1 MNLKIKIIS
10 LFLFVPFFSFA
21 QEFDSNF
28 LNSLPGDVR
37 RDLLNQ
43 VEEDNSLNE
52 EQYRRPSTF
61 IEKPEISSDRF
72 GIRIFSMMQTTL
84 MPINEPN
91 FDTDY
96 VLDFGDTLQLQLIGT
111 KSSIVNLLVG
121 RDGSISVPDIGKIVV
136 SGLSLEDASNLI
148 KERIESLYIGVSA
161 FVTLSKVR
169 DIQIIVAG
177 NVFNPGPYTL
187 NGNSNIFHG
196 LAVAGGPSEL
206 GSFRKI
212 SLIRKDK
219 LIETIDLYD
228 IFIYGKSS
236 FGARLRSGDT
246 IFVNS
251 AIQLNGIYGGV
262 KREATYELKENDT
275 IKDLIFFANGF
286 KPEADIENVFK
297 EEFNNGVIKNKKVEV
312 NDFPNEKLKDGNNIF
327 VRQYPIREVSISGAV
342 KNPGKYKLNEGDKI
356 SDVIERSGGY
366 LANSYEFGGI
376 LLNQEALNANE
387 YAKNELYKNFLSSLI
402 RNSQATQS
410 SSSTESVGIL
420 LQELKESKASGRIV
434 AEFNLESLRLNPSK
448 DIVIQDG
455 DQIIIPEIVNH
466 IYIFGEVAN
475 QGTTQYIENETFQSY
490 ISRRGGTLED
500 ADLNN
505 IFILHPNGISEKVQ
519 RKNVFRDGNSK
530 VEIYPGSIIF
540 VPRKPQNIF
549 VTQSLQAY
557 ATILGNIGVSLAS
570 LSVLKD

>member
-10 LFLFVPFFSFA
+10 LFLFVPLFSFA

-28 LNSLPGDVR
+28 LNSLPDDVR
-37 RDLLNQ
+37 SDLLNQ
-43 VEEDNSLNE
+43 VEEDNSLNK

-61 IEKPEISSDRF
+61 IEKPEITSDRF

-91 FDTDY
+91 FDADY

-111 KSSIVNLLVG
+111 KSSIVSLLVG

-212 SLIRKDK
+212 SLIRKDN
-219 LIETIDLYD
+219 LIESIDLYD

-236 FGARLRSGDT
+236 FGTRLRSGDT
-246 IFVNS
+246 IFVNP
-251 AIQLNGIYGGV
+251 AIQLNGVYGGV
-262 KREATYELKENDT
+262 KREGVYELKDNET
-275 IKDLIFFANGF
+275 LSDLIFFGNGL
-286 KPEADIENVFK
+286 KPDADSGNIFK
-297 EEFNNGVIKNKKVEV
+297 EVFENGAVKNIKVLPEEFSTV
-312 NDFPNEKLKDGNNIF
+312 NLNDGNNVFIRQF
-327 VRQYPIREVSISGAV
+327 PVRQVEISGAV
-342 KNPGKYKLNEGDKI
+342 KNPGKYRLNDGDTI
-356 SDVIERSGGY
+356 SDVIKRSGGY
-366 LANSYEFGGI
+366 LPNAYTFGGI

-387 YAKNELYKNFLSSLI
+387 YAKDELYKKFLSSI
-402 RNSQATQS
+402 IQNAQRMQS
-410 SSSTESVGIL
+410 PIESTGML
-420 LQELKESKASGRIV
+420 LQELKDSPVSGRIV
-434 AEFNLESLRLNPSK
+434 TEFDLEKLIEDPSK
-448 DIVIQDG
+448 DLLMQNG
-455 DQIIIPEIVNH
+455 DQIIIPEVINH
-466 IYIFGEVAN
+466 VYIFGEVAN
-475 QGTTQYIENETFQSY
+475 QGTTQFIIGNSFESY
-490 ISRRGGTLED
+490 VDDRGGFLED

-505 IFILHPNGISEKVQ
+505 IFILHPNGISEKVKK
-519 RKNVFRDGNSK
+519 KNLFRDGRTSTK
-530 VEIYPGSIIF
+530 IYPGSIIF
-540 VPRKPQNIF
+540 VPRKPENILL
-549 VTQSLQAY
+549 TQSLQAY

-570 LSVLKD
+570 LSVIKD

>member
-10 LFLFVPFFSFA
+10 LFLFVPLLSFA

-28 LNSLPGDVR
+28 LNSLPDDVR

-61 IEKPEISSDRF
+61 IEKPQISSDRF

-91 FDTDY
+91 FDADY

-111 KSSIVNLLVG
+111 KSSIVSLLVG

-212 SLIRKDK
+212 SLIRKDN
-219 LIETIDLYD
+219 LIESIDLYD

-236 FGARLRSGDT
+236 FGTRLRSGDT
-246 IFVNS
+246 IFVNP
-251 AIQLNGIYGGV
+251 AIQLNGVYGGV
-262 KREATYELKENDT
+262 KREGVYELKDNET
-275 IKDLIFFANGF
+275 LSDLIFFGNGL
-286 KPEADIENVFK
+286 KPDADSGNIFK
-297 EEFNNGVIKNKKVEV
+297 EVFENGAVKNIKVLPEEFSTV
-312 NDFPNEKLKDGNNIF
+312 NLNDGNNVFIRQF
-327 VRQYPIREVSISGAV
+327 PVRQVEISGAV
-342 KNPGKYKLNEGDKI
+342 KNPGKYRLNDGDTI
-356 SDVIERSGGY
+356 SDVIKRSGGY
-366 LANSYEFGGI
+366 LPNAYTFGGI

-387 YAKNELYKNFLSSLI
+387 YAKDELYKKFLSSI
-402 RNSQATQS
+402 IQNAQRMQS
-410 SSSTESVGIL
+410 PIESTGML
-420 LQELKESKASGRIV
+420 LQELKDSPVSGRIV
-434 AEFNLESLRLNPSK
+434 TEFDLEKLIEDPSK
-448 DIVIQDG
+448 DLLMQDG
-455 DQIIIPEIVNH
+455 DQIIIPEVINH
-466 IYIFGEVAN
+466 VYIFGEVAN
-475 QGTTQYIENETFQSY
+475 QGTTQFIIGNSFESY
-490 ISRRGGTLED
+490 VDDRGGFLED

-505 IFILHPNGISEKVQ
+505 IFILHPNGISEKVKK
-519 RKNVFRDGNSK
+519 KNLFRDGRTSTK
-530 VEIYPGSIIF
+530 IYPGSIIF
-540 VPRKPQNIF
+540 VPRKPENILL
-549 VTQSLQAY
+549 TQSLQAY

-570 LSVLKD
+570 LSVIKD

>member
-10 LFLFVPFFSFA
+10 LFLFVPLFSFA

-28 LNSLPGDVR
+28 LNSLPDDVR
-37 RDLLNQ
+37 RDLLDQ
-43 VEEDNSLNE
+43 VQEDNSLNE

-342 KNPGKYKLNEGDKI
+342 KNPGNYKLNEGDKI

-530 VEIYPGSIIF
+530 VKIYPGSIIF

>member
-10 LFLFVPFFSFA
+10 LFLFVPLLSFA

-28 LNSLPGDVR
+28 LNSLPDDVR

-61 IEKPEISSDRF
+61 IEKPQISSDRF

-91 FDTDY
+91 FDADY

-111 KSSIVNLLVG
+111 KSSIVSLLVG

-212 SLIRKDK
+212 SLIRKDN
-219 LIETIDLYD
+219 LIESIDLYD

-236 FGARLRSGDT
+236 FGTRLRSGDT
-246 IFVNS
+246 IFVNP
-251 AIQLNGIYGGV
+251 AIQLNGVYGGV
-262 KREATYELKENDT
+262 KREGVYELKDNET
-275 IKDLIFFANGF
+275 LSDLIFFGNGL
-286 KPEADIENVFK
+286 KPDADSGNIFK
-297 EEFNNGVIKNKKVEV
+297 EVFENGAVKNIKVLPEEFSTV
-312 NDFPNEKLKDGNNIF
+312 NLNDGNNVFIRQF
-327 VRQYPIREVSISGAV
+327 PVRQVEISGAV
-342 KNPGKYKLNEGDKI
+342 KNPGKYRLNDGDTI
-356 SDVIERSGGY
+356 SDVIKRSGGY
-366 LANSYEFGGI
+366 LPNAYTFGGI

-387 YAKNELYKNFLSSLI
+387 YAKDELYKKFLSSI
-402 RNSQATQS
+402 IQNAQRMQS
-410 SSSTESVGIL
+410 PIESTGML
-420 LQELKESKASGRIV
+420 LQELKDSPVSGRIV
-434 AEFNLESLRLNPSK
+434 TEFDLEKLIEDPSK
-448 DIVIQDG
+448 DLLMQNG
-455 DQIIIPEIVNH
+455 DQIIIPEVINH
-466 IYIFGEVAN
+466 VYIFGEVAN
-475 QGTTQYIENETFQSY
+475 QGTTQFIIGNSFESY
-490 ISRRGGTLED
+490 VDDRGGFLED

-505 IFILHPNGISEKVQ
+505 IFILHPNGISEKVKK
-519 RKNVFRDGNSK
+519 KNLFRDGRTSTK
-530 VEIYPGSIIF
+530 IYPGSIIF
-540 VPRKPQNIF
+540 VPRKPENILL
-549 VTQSLQAY
+549 TQSLQAY

-570 LSVLKD
+570 LSVIKD

>member
-10 LFLFVPFFSFA
+10 LFLFVPLLSFA

-28 LNSLPGDVR
+28 LNSLPDDVR

-91 FDTDY
+91 FDADY

-111 KSSIVNLLVG
+111 KSSIVSLLVG

-212 SLIRKDK
+212 SLIRKDN
-219 LIETIDLYD
+219 LIESVDLYD

-236 FGARLRSGDT
+236 FGTRLRSGDT
-246 IFVNS
+246 IFVNP
-251 AIQLNGIYGGV
+251 AIQLNGVYGGV
-262 KREATYELKENDT
+262 KREGVYELKDNET
-275 IKDLIFFANGF
+275 LSDLIFFGNGLE
-286 KPEADIENVFK
+286 PDADSGNIFK
-297 EEFNNGVIKNKKVEV
+297 EVFENGAVKNIKVLPEEFSTV
-312 NDFPNEKLKDGNNIF
+312 NLNDGNNVFI
-327 VRQYPIREVSISGAV
+327 RQFPIRQVEISGAV
-342 KNPGKYKLNEGDKI
+342 KNPGKYRLNDGDTI
-356 SDVIERSGGY
+356 SDVIKRSGGY
-366 LANSYEFGGI
+366 LPNAYTFGGI
-376 LLNQEALNANE
+376 LLNQEALKANE
-387 YAKNELYKNFLSSLI
+387 
-402 RNSQATQS
+402 
-410 SSSTESVGIL
+410 
-420 LQELKESKASGRIV
+420 
-434 AEFNLESLRLNPSK
+434 
-448 DIVIQDG
+448 
-455 DQIIIPEIVNH
+455 
-466 IYIFGEVAN
+466 
-475 QGTTQYIENETFQSY
+475 
-490 ISRRGGTLED
+490 
-500 ADLNN
+500 
-505 IFILHPNGISEKVQ
+505 
-519 RKNVFRDGNSK
+519 
-530 VEIYPGSIIF
+530 
-540 VPRKPQNIF
+540 
-549 VTQSLQAY
+549 
-557 ATILGNIGVSLAS
+557 
-570 LSVLKD
+570 